1 MVRQPVKILVAEDDE
16 PNRLILS
23 TILKK
28 QNYEVILAKN
38 GQEAVDLFAE
48 TEPDLVLMD
57 IKMPVLDGYEA
68 TQQIKAMSGE
78 IFVPVIFLT
87 ATTDKEGLVKC
98 IDSGG
103 DDFLTKP
110 YNPVLLQARINALL
124 RIRELYTTVHDQR
137 DELAHH
143 QKRLDRE
150 RQLAKRLFANIAKT
164 GSLDR
169 PNINYLLS
177 PLSLFSG
184 DLLLVASKPSG
195 GLHIMLGD
203 FTGHGLAAATGALPV
218 SSIFYGMTA
227 KGYSIAE
234 IVLEINTKLKTIL
247 PTDMFLAA
255 CLADINPVMRTIS
268 VWNGGIPAACIYSS
282 KEKRIIHQVPSRHL
296 PLGVV
301 GGKIF
306 SRRVDVIEV
315 TQGDRLYIYSDG
327 VTEAQ
332 NPHGEMFS
340 EDRLMT
346 LFERNQEPDRLFGE
360 IQINLANFQAGR
372 EQQDDVTLVEVLY
385 DQETLEAVVNM
396 EDETRGQDAM
406 PASGWNFDLTLSSD
420 LIRHFDPLPL
430 LVQSLKDMQGFR
442 GRRQFLYTIF
452 SELYSNALDHGLLG
466 LDSKLKRTVEGF
478 VAYYKQREERLASLS
493 QGEIM
498 INIAHRPYEGGG
510 EMVVKVVDTGDGF
523 DYNAYLTPLE
533 KNLGHSGRGIQL
545 LRSMCHK
552 VTYYGQGNE
561 VEVIYRW

>member
-1 MVRQPVKILVAEDDE
+1 MDKPLIKVLVAEDDE

-28 QNYEVILAKN
+28 QNYEVVLAEN

-48 TEPDLVLMD
+48 CAPDLVLMD
-57 IKMPVLDGYEA
+57 IKMPLMDGYEA
-68 TQQIKAMSGE
+68 TQKIKAMSGE
-78 IFVPVIFLT
+78 VFVPVIFLT
-87 ATTDKEGLVKC
+87 ATTDKEGLVRC

-137 DELAHH
+137 DELAQH

-184 DLLLVASKPSG
+184 DLLLVAPKPSG
-195 GLHIMLGD
+195 GLHVMLGD

-234 IVLEINTKLKTIL
+234 IVLEINTKLRTIL

-268 VWNGGIPAACIYSS
+268 IWNGGIPAACIYSS
-282 KEKRIIHQVPSRHL
+282 KEKRIIHQAPSRHL

-306 SRRVDVIEV
+306 SRRVDVFEV
-315 TQGDRLYIYSDG
+315 AQDDRLYIHSDG
-327 VTEAQ
+327 VTEAL
-332 NPHGEMFS
+332 NPQGKMFGN
-340 EDRLMT
+340 ERLMA
-346 LFERNQEPDRLFGE
+346 LFERNQEPGRLFGE

-372 EQQDDVTLVEVLY
+372 QQQDDVTLVEVVY
-385 DQETLEAVVNM
+385 DQDILEDVTHI
-396 EDETRGQDAM
+396 EEEIRGPEAQ
-406 PASGWNFDLTLSSD
+406 PASSWQFDFTLSSD
-420 LIRHFDPLPL
+420 LIRHYDPLPL
-430 LVQSLKDMQGFR
+430 LVQCLKDMQGFR

-452 SELYSNALDHGLLG
+452 SELYSNALDHGLLR
-466 LDSKLKRTVEGF
+466 LDSSLKKTVEGF
-478 VAYYKQREERLASLS
+478 VTYYKQREERLAALNK
-493 QGEIM
+493 GEIK
-498 INIAHRPYEGGG
+498 INISHRPYEGGG
-510 EMVVKVVDTGDGF
+510 EMVVRVQDTGDGF
-523 DYNAYLTPLE
+523 DYNAYLIPLE
-533 KNLGHSGRGIQL
+533 ENVGHSGRGIQL

-552 VTYYGQGNE
+552 VTYLGRGNE
-561 VEVIYRW
+561 VEVVYRW